1 MKYFRILFSTINQLM
16 ANNQSIPTERTAY
29 MYNDINNIYMPFSCY
44 LVYVA
49 FFMSCSHPPVSRR
62 KT

>member
-1 MKYFRILFSTINQLM
+1 M
-16 ANNQSIPTERTAY
+16 ANNQSKPTETTAY
-29 MYNDINNIYMPFSCY
+29 MYNDINNIYMPFSRY
-44 LVYVA
+44 LVYVG